1 MKIVEYFS
9 VNNDCYKNN
18 VNKIDSRYVNF
29 QKNGPQGLMLHSVGC
44 AQDDA
49 LVFAKSWNKANRSKD
64 VAVHA
69 VLRADGTVY
78 QCLPWNFRGWHAGG
92 EANNTHVG
100 VEMTEPDCIKYT
112 SGSKF
117 TCSNLAKAR
126 EQAKGTYETAV
137 ELFAHLCKMY
147 NLDPMKDGVI
157 ISHAEGHKRGVASNH
172 GDPQHLWSGL
182 GLGYTMDG
190 FRKDVKAA
198 MTPKATVKYRIRK
211 SWADTKSQIGAY
223 ANLENAKEAC
233 DKAGEGYFV
242 FDIAGKAV
250 YPEAKPVVS
259 TPSVSPTTTSSFKKG
274 DEVKLVEGA
283 KYASGKSIPAW
294 LFKSKLYVREVKD
307 NGDIVVSTLKIGAI
321 TGTVSSKSLVP
332 YVATPKFKAY
342 KVKIDTDV
350 LRVRDGAGTSY
361 KINTTVKKGQVYT
374 IVDEKNGWGQLKSKA
389 GWISLEYTKK
399 V

>member
-18 VNKIDSRYVNF
+18 VKKLDSRYINF
-29 QKNGPQGLMLHSVGC
+29 QNNGPQGLMLHSVGC
-44 AQDDA
+44 NQDDA
-49 LVFAKSWNKANRSKD
+49 KVFANNWNKVGYTKE

-69 VLRADGTVY
+69 VLQADGTVY

-92 EANNTHVG
+92 SANNTHIG

-117 TCSNLAKAR
+117 TCSDLAKAR
-126 EQAKGTYETAV
+126 AQVKGTYETAV
-137 ELFAHLCKMY
+137 ELFADLCKKY

-172 GDPQHLWSGL
+172 GDPSHLWKGL
-182 GLGYTMDG
+182 GLSYTMDG

-198 MTPKATVKYRIRK
+198 MAPKAVVKYRVRK
-211 SWADTKSQIGAY
+211 AWADTKSQIGAY
-223 ANLENAKEAC
+223 SNLDNAKVAC
-233 DKAGEGYFV
+233 DKAGAGYYV
-242 FDIAGKAV
+242 FDESGKAI
-250 YPEAKPVVS
+250 YPVVSAPVVS
-259 TPSVSPTTTSSFKKG
+259 TPSVSTSFKKG

-283 KYASGKSIPAW
+283 KYASGKSIKDW
-294 LFKSKLYVREVKD
+294 VFKSKLYVREIKD
-307 NGDIVVSTLKIGAI
+307 NGNIVVSTLKIGPV
-321 TGTVSSKSLVP
+321 TGTVSSKYLVP

-342 KVKIDTDV
+342 KVKITTDV

-361 KINTTVKKGQVYT
+361 KINTTVKKGQVFT
-374 IVDEKNGWGQLKSKA
+374 ITEEKNGFGKLKSGA
-389 GWISLEYTKK
+389 GWISLEYTQK